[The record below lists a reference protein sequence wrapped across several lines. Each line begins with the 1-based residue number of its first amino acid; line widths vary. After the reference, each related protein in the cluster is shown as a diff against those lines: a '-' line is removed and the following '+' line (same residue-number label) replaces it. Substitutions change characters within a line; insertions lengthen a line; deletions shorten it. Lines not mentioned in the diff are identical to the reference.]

1 MHKHVVALS
10 LKREVTGS
18 FLNANKAKKVIEI
31 WLRSWRG
38 PNLVMFITRLLYML
52 WKPDGLTATLLA
64 IYHEKLLL

>member
-31 WLRSWRG
+31 WLRNWRG
-38 PNLVMFITRLLYML
+38 PNLVMFITRLYML
-52 WKPDGLTATLLA
+52 SKPDGLTATLLA